1 MRADAVKRKTAKE
14 GWGEDGKRGGVSTGA
29 DTKANTR
36 ELVRAPGGLL
46 ERLQRGVAFEALGE
60 RGYSFGIEL
69 VK

>member
-14 GWGEDGKRGGVSTGA
+14 GWGEDGKRGGVSTEA

-46 ERLQRGVAFEALGE
+46 ERV
-60 RGYSFGIEL
+60 
-69 VK
+69 